1 MTSRRWSRALAL
13 ALAAVLVATVS
24 ACGVTRDGTDPDNR
38 RLRMMIPNSPGGG
51 YDLTGR
57 AAAQTMEQ
65 EGLTGRFEINNV
77 IGASGTVAMQR
88 LLNEEGSED
97 VMLLMGLGVVGAVF
111 TNRSD
116 ATVDRATPIAGLVA
130 EAEGILV
137 PADSPFQTLD
147 DLVEA
152 WKADPGSITVG
163 GGSSPG
169 GPDHLFPMQLAQTV
183 GIDPN
188 DVNYISYDGGGPLT
202 TALLGEKIDVGM
214 SGLGE
219 FQGQIDSG
227 ELRVLAVSGA
237 ERLETVDARRS
248 ARGRRHGVPEL
259 ARCSRTPGDLDRG
272 PSGARGPPD
281 RDARDAR
288 VGRGPR
294 AQRMDRQLHGRPG
307 VRGVPH
313 RPERPRRAD
322 AEGAGTGMST
332 DTDIT
337 HDTRVPA
344 RGKVVDTA
352 QYGLAAFLLVVGVL
366 VLVDASGLEKGF
378 ADQPVQ
384 PYAFGFVIGTV
395 LVLLSAL
402 LAIATWRGDV
412 AEAEDGEDIDLT
424 QGSDWATV
432 AKLGVVFSV
441 VVLTIGWLGW
451 AIVGAFLF
459 VGTARILGSRRLIL
473 DIGIG
478 VALSLLTWYGLYVGL
493 GIPIPAGV
501 LDGVL

>member
-237 ERLETVDARRS
+237 ERLETVDAPTLRE
-248 ARGRRHGVPEL
+248 GGVDMEFL
-259 ARCSRTPGDLDRG
+259 NW
-272 PSGARGPPD
+272 
-281 RDARDAR
+281 
-288 VGRGPR
+288 
-294 AQRMDRQLHGRPG
+294 
-307 VRGVPH
+307 RGVLAPPGISTEA
-313 RPERPRRAD
+313 RQELVDLLTEMRETPEWDEALERNGWID
-322 AEGAGTGMST
+322 NFMVGQEFEEFLI
-332 DTDIT
+332 DQND
-337 HDTRVPA
+337 RVEQTL
-344 RGKVVDTA
+344 KEL
-352 QYGLAAFLLVVGVL
+352 GLA
-366 VLVDASGLEKGF
+366 
-378 ADQPVQ
+378 
-384 PYAFGFVIGTV
+384 
-395 LVLLSAL
+395 
-402 LAIATWRGDV
+402 
-412 AEAEDGEDIDLT
+412 
-424 QGSDWATV
+424 
-432 AKLGVVFSV
+432 
-441 VVLTIGWLGW
+441 
-451 AIVGAFLF
+451 
-459 VGTARILGSRRLIL
+459 
-473 DIGIG
+473 
-478 VALSLLTWYGLYVGL
+478 
-493 GIPIPAGV
+493 
-501 LDGVL
+501 